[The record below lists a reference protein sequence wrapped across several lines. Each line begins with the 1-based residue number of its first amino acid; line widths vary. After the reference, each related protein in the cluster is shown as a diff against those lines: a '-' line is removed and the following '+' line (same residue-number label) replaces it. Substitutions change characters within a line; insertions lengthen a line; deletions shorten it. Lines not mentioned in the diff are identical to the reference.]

1 MFANRFRFAQILRRL
16 CRSSASII
24 TLIAILSPIG
34 SSAHATAVAAPN
46 WSIKLDGDVRFY
58 QLTELGVLT
67 VGTERSLYAVDGET
81 GDVLWRRKGA
91 RLDER
96 EVAPIP
102 GTDLVL
108 LSFTKGDRT
117 RVEAVDL
124 LTGGRVW
131 QSERVRGAVMQMA
144 VDPERNLLAAV
155 FVRDAKERARSGF
168 KRRPVVHAFD
178 LSSGDELWKRD
189 LESEVEMMPAEWS
202 EREDREVEYTLDNYR
217 PPLFLDERLYLFYEG
232 ITSLDGRTGKPQ
244 MRERFRVNE
253 EGLALTEA
261 DPVLDERFI
270 YTSGRGRVRAI
281 SRDTG
286 RVEWEAKDLGLT
298 PQMMFADRVLYV
310 RTGGQFT
317 RVADGETVERGDYG
331 VSAIDAESGKTLWRY
346 KGADKGITN
355 IALLDPST
363 LLVADR
369 DDLMAIDTG
378 TGKRRA
384 KISHEVERA
393 GFVLINEA
401 GQPVVGGRN
410 ELAAFDVAGNV
421 ADAATGGRALWRAR
435 HNPPG
440 RGVLRT
446 IAAVTARSAALYFRY
461 AGVAATA
468 FRGVQLA
475 RTAVSTLRW
484 SGIAARASLPDL
496 TTLASGAGRQY
507 VTRRLA
513 AFGAA
518 RRVGQLASTRTGTSP
533 LRVPQIPRPSID
545 IDVEERLLDRL
556 DPSNQLNRLSR
567 FLWHRER
574 LAALR
579 GEHMYFYTNLRE
591 EGGRGLAGVNVNTG
605 RTERG
610 IRLGEPDERFVIDEA
625 VGLLY
630 TANENRLHAYTAE
643 GGGQ

>member
-1 MFANRFRFAQILRRL
+1 MFTSLIGFTQAVNRHIARAQN
-16 CRSSASII
+16 RSLKRVMLALALVTMLLPSS
-24 TLIAILSPIG
+24 T
-34 SSAHATAVAAPN
+34 SAHATAVASN
-46 WSIKLDGDVRFY
+46 WSTKLDGEVRFY
-58 QLTELGVLT
+58 QLTELGVL
-67 VGTERSLYAVDGET
+67 VAGTERSLYAVDGET
-81 GDVLWRRKGA
+81 GDVVWRRKGA

-124 LTGGRVW
+124 LTGNRVW

-144 VDPERNLLAAV
+144 VDLETNLLAAV
-155 FVRDAKERARSGF
+155 FTRDARERARSGF
-168 KRRPVVHAFD
+168 KRKPTVHVFD
-178 LSSGDELWKRD
+178 LSTGDELWKRE
-189 LESEVEMMPAEWS
+189 LESEVEMMPTEWS

-217 PPLFLDERLYLFYEG
+217 PPLFLDGRLYLFYEG
-232 ITSLDGRTGKPQ
+232 LTSLDARSGKGR

-261 DPVLDERFI
+261 DPVFDERLI

-286 RVEWEAKDLGLT
+286 EVRWEAKDLGLT
-298 PQMMFADRVLYV
+298 PQMMLTNRVLYV

-317 RVADGETVERGDYG
+317 RVSDGETAERGPYG
-331 VSAIDAESGKTLWRY
+331 VSAIDAGSGKTLWHY

-369 DDLMAIDTG
+369 DDLIAIDVG

-401 GQPVVGGRN
+401 GQSVVGGRN
-410 ELAAFDVAGNV
+410 ELAAFDVAS
-421 ADAATGGRALWRAR
+421 DATSDDGSKRALWRAR

-440 RGVLRT
+440 RGILRT
-446 IAAVTARSAALYFRY
+446 VAAVAARSASLYFRY
-461 AGVAATA
+461 AGAATTV
-468 FRGVQLA
+468 FGGVQLA

-484 SGIAARASLPDL
+484 SGLAARASLPDL

-507 VTRRLA
+507 VTRRIV

-518 RRVGQLASTRTGTSP
+518 RRIGQLTSMRGETSP
-533 LRVPQIPRPSID
+533 LSVPQIPRPSVD
-545 IDVEERLLDRL
+545 IDVEDRLLDRL
-556 DPSNQLNRLSR
+556 DPSRQLDRLSR
-567 FLWHRER
+567 
-574 LAALR
+574 
-579 GEHMYFYTNLRE
+579 
-591 EGGRGLAGVNVNTG
+591 
-605 RTERG
+605 
-610 IRLGEPDERFVIDEA
+610 
-625 VGLLY
+625 
-630 TANENRLHAYTAE
+630 
-643 GGGQ
+643 